1 MNLEISSNVRNRDR
15 LMTFISARICLETK
29 WRTQRFFL
37 LTFALLEATAGLA
50 IAQAQDAKVAP
61 RLRIEALRQLAEVQI
76 IQPLGNAEPQTPA
89 EQFDRMIF
97 QQDQSPDAARA
108 RLNTML
114 TKEIVEIDR
123 SCALSPAQKH
133 KLFLMGRGDI
143 KRFFDRF
150 ETLKEKYL
158 AYGQF
163 DRTMNED
170 IISIQI
176 ILGCGLIHDDCLLHK
191 SLPKALTGEQL
202 AQFDV
207 MIRERSQ
214 LRHAFAI
221 ERAVTILE
229 QGSRFSVA
237 GRQNLIALLKKEIR
251 PARITGAYDF
261 YYIFGQI
268 GRLPREQ
275 IQPLL
280 NDAQWFRLNQYQM
293 SIQQLEPGM
302 RKAGY
307 FRGENDEDENL
318 NVPVPQK

>member
-1 MNLEISSNVRNRDR
+1 
-15 LMTFISARICLETK
+15 MTFISARICLETK

-108 RLNTML
+108 ATEPML

-191 SLPKALTGEQL
+191 SLPKGADRRAART
-202 AQFDV
+202 
-207 MIRERSQ
+207 IRCDDPRAARNYAMRSPSNERSPYW
-214 LRHAFAI
+214 
-221 ERAVTILE
+221 
-229 QGSRFSVA
+229 SK
-237 GRQNLIALLKKEIR
+237 GRGFLSQVDRNSS
-251 PARITGAYDF
+251 P
-261 YYIFGQI
+261 
-268 GRLPREQ
+268 
-275 IQPLL
+275 
-280 NDAQWFRLNQYQM
+280 
-293 SIQQLEPGM
+293 S
-302 RKAGY
+302 
-307 FRGENDEDENL
+307 
-318 NVPVPQK
+318 